1 MKFKKQIIIAVTCA
15 VVLLGI
21 FLTVSFVGSNK
32 DTANKDKGQVTTD
45 KQKETDKTKEEEK
58 DESKQTDDKKTEDKE
73 TVNDQQSQK
82 DEVKKGEYVVKK
94 GDTIFSIARA
104 YMPSHDHLD
113 VIAMIKK
120 ENSLKDDTIVEKQKL
135 IIPYEVSLES
145 KSASTSVDKAKET
158 DKDTAQNTKTGKKYV
173 VQSGDSLWKI
183 ASEQMPKTAQLE
195 AVGKI
200 KAHNNITDENTIKA
214 GDTLYIPEQ

>member
-1 MKFKKQIIIAVTCA
+1 MKFKNQIIIAVTCA

-21 FLTVSFVGSNK
+21 FLTVSFIGSNN
-32 DTANKDKGQVTTD
+32 DTASKDKGQVTTD
-45 KQKETDKTKEEEK
+45 KQKETDKTKDDEK
-58 DESKQTDDKKTEDKE
+58 AEDKQTDDKKTEDKQ
-73 TVNDQQSQK
+73 TNNDQQSQK

-104 YMPSHDHLD
+104 YMPSHNHEE

-145 KSASTSVDKAKET
+145 KSTSTSVDKAKDT

-173 VQSGDSLWKI
+173 VQAGDSLWKI
-183 ASEQMPKTAQLE
+183 ASEQMPKVAQLE

-200 KAHNNITDENTIKA
+200 KAHNNITNENAIKA

>member
-1 MKFKKQIIIAVTCA
+1 
-15 VVLLGI
+15 
-21 FLTVSFVGSNK
+21 
-32 DTANKDKGQVTTD
+32 
-45 KQKETDKTKEEEK
+45 
-58 DESKQTDDKKTEDKE
+58 
-73 TVNDQQSQK
+73 
-82 DEVKKGEYVVKK
+82 
-94 GDTIFSIARA
+94 
-104 YMPSHDHLD
+104 MPSHDHLG
-113 VIAMIKK
+113 VISMIKK
-120 ENSLKDDTIVEKQKL
+120 ENDLKDDTIVENQKL

-145 KSASTSVDKAKET
+145 KSASTSVDKTKET